1 MKISDFLKFRFKTI
15 ILIIALAAL
24 GCGLTAYS
32 SYLLTTTAN
41 AVKNLDMVN
50 FLIYSL
56 LSTITSIVSYMLI
69 YTGRFLYTKYE
80 QKYLHHIRQ
89 EIITNYYDNGQNDG
103 NVANMQNSLTNDL
116 NMLTEMFLD
125 PLFKILN
132 FILDIVFSISVV
144 LTFNIYLLLLIVIL
158 AIMLLFLPKLI
169 SKPLQNLTN
178 NVSEKN
184 QLYID
189 LIQKWINGL
198 AILQR
203 YQAKSKLLSVLSD
216 GASAL
221 EGAKVKKEKELTKID
236 TLSTSLNMLA
246 QSLVLF
252 LAGFLIII
260 KQLNFGVFF
269 SIGNFASLVF
279 SELVALNQNV
289 TLIQSAKML
298 NAKIAKDIEPI
309 PTYTKEIS
317 GNIDCFASL
326 NITGLRKDFANGE
339 HLSYPN
345 IQIKAGEKILLSGDS
360 GTGKSTL
367 FKLILHEL
375 EPTSGEITFKDEH
388 GKIIQP
394 NLNRIGYIPQDPIL
408 FPGTIKE
415 NITMFNSK
423 LNKTAQI
430 WAQKMQLA
438 DDLEKFPQGI
448 ETYVD
453 LDKNNLSGGQRQKI
467 VLARTKVYRSKL
479 ILIDEGTSA
488 IDERATLSILKNL
501 LFGPET
507 IIFIAHNWSPELHDM
522 FDREIILKK

>member
-32 SYLLTTTAN
+32 SYLLTPTAN

-89 EIITNYYDNGQNDG
+89 KIITNYYDNGRNDG

-203 YQAKSKLLSVLSD
+203 YQAKSKLLSVLSG

-269 SIGNFASLVF
+269 SIGNFD
-279 SELVALNQNV
+279 
-289 TLIQSAKML
+289 T
-298 NAKIAKDIEPI
+298 
-309 PTYTKEIS
+309 
-317 GNIDCFASL
+317 
-326 NITGLRKDFANGE
+326 
-339 HLSYPN
+339 
-345 IQIKAGEKILLSGDS
+345 
-360 GTGKSTL
+360 
-367 FKLILHEL
+367 
-375 EPTSGEITFKDEH
+375 
-388 GKIIQP
+388 
-394 NLNRIGYIPQDPIL
+394 
-408 FPGTIKE
+408 
-415 NITMFNSK
+415 NS
-423 LNKTAQI
+423 
-430 WAQKMQLA
+430 
-438 DDLEKFPQGI
+438 
-448 ETYVD
+448 V
-453 LDKNNLSGGQRQKI
+453 S
-467 VLARTKVYRSKL
+467 
-479 ILIDEGTSA
+479 
-488 IDERATLSILKNL
+488 
-501 LFGPET
+501 
-507 IIFIAHNWSPELHDM
+507 
-522 FDREIILKK
+522 